1 MELRANQQ
9 KCIVTMADFN
19 MRIAEVVGD
28 YGGSRNKGGEVLVQ
42 WVDTMDFLTGH
53 LCHQGMDMDG
63 RGEEK
68 CYTLHYD
75 GGILGE
81 EDVLRMQVE
90 DWGWVLKYQ
99 WPINSFAFI

>member
-1 MELRANQQ
+1 
-9 KCIVTMADFN
+9 MADFN

-68 CYTLHYD
+68 CYRLHYD